1 MQALHRVN
9 GVVTSHQDK
18 VVVVPSLNGTSLP
31 ANNNNSIGST
41 NTDILT
47 LSRLASLSK
56 TFNQSGGGGGGGG
69 MNQISSSSIAR
80 DGQVQNFIKRH
91 YCSLIDTKSSG
102 LSSTQSGLEILNQ
115 SGGGGGTSETSS
127 SSIGRDGQV
136 QNFIKRHCCSL
147 IDTKSSHLSSTQ
159 SGLENRVKSS
169 LKTLRSSQLRMSHAH
184 TLNELISHKKR
195 PKVEE
200 EVTPLLLTV
209 DGSSNTSF
217 NSSIGSS
224 SNGSLL
230 APPPLPSDGKVSSAL
245 QQHLHC
251 LESFIDEEATD
262 TSSDEEEEMEALPNN
277 GKTKSKNDRY
287 IRKLAVKQRW
297 EKDRAQLGARWA
309 WLCHQILTLN
319 QKLYQLDS
327 RTQAQDPKETVQL
340 TPHNP
345 PPSPLNL
352 PNCVCGLQ
360 NGHSDH
366 KIPGG
371 QPPQRGNGSTLL
383 SKPPLGGK
391 VNGGVTCSCQFRQ
404 MLLSNQSLMMSH
416 PLQVGDLVGCSF
428 PVLVMDE
435 ANQVSARTRGT
446 HRAPKRKLVRMKEK
460 RHERRR
466 KRKGSG
472 CSTVDESYHP
482 HLSQEGDVS
491 SNVWLD
497 SSLHQVLQ
505 EHSYASLPLPKKR
518 KVSAAAS
525 TGPASNNCSTVTN
538 LFDHAATINHSI
550 LRLERS
556 KSFSPSPLDVSSA
569 TGEKGIPRKRH
580 SANSFDDSSHP
591 VTPTSLKKKK
601 GVTTPQYDINN
612 IVIPYSILSTTTRL
626 EKLEYKEIIT
636 PKWRKVS
643 SHPAAPPPLP
653 NGEHIQTE
661 LKPEGVKENGVV
673 RNGGESVQQ
682 NGDKETVNF
691 DHDIESDEEDDSD
704 TVFAIRHDRC
714 EAKERNRYLNFVT
727 GNRKRPRPS
736 QLSST
741 PDSGSL
747 SPSFPS
753 TPPPLERVPQ
763 VPPWSPRKFPLAG
776 KDLDY
781 LTKAAPV
788 PPPLIKK
795 VIQYVPVLD
804 YRMSSSPSPLP
815 NHTPSTPPP
824 LLTSPVAPE
833 GTDECPLS
841 NSQWMATTHVK
852 HLDQPPTTSSS
863 SGIILKLSKPKQA
876 AV

>member
-287 IRKLAVKQRW
+287 IRYVNLLSLFLSLEILAVP
-297 EKDRAQLGARWA
+297 
-309 WLCHQILTLN
+309 I
-319 QKLYQLDS
+319 
-327 RTQAQDPKETVQL
+327 
-340 TPHNP
+340 
-345 PPSPLNL
+345 
-352 PNCVCGLQ
+352 
-360 NGHSDH
+360 
-366 KIPGG
+366 I
-371 QPPQRGNGSTLL
+371 GSVFT
-383 SKPPLGGK
+383 
-391 VNGGVTCSCQFRQ
+391 
-404 MLLSNQSLMMSH
+404 
-416 PLQVGDLVGCSF
+416 SF
-428 PVLVMDE
+428 TMD
-435 ANQVSARTRGT
+435 
-446 HRAPKRKLVRMKEK
+446 
-460 RHERRR
+460 
-466 KRKGSG
+466 
-472 CSTVDESYHP
+472 
-482 HLSQEGDVS
+482 
-491 SNVWLD
+491 
-497 SSLHQVLQ
+497 
-505 EHSYASLPLPKKR
+505 
-518 KVSAAAS
+518 
-525 TGPASNNCSTVTN
+525 
-538 LFDHAATINHSI
+538 I
-550 LRLERS
+550 
-556 KSFSPSPLDVSSA
+556 
-569 TGEKGIPRKRH
+569 
-580 SANSFDDSSHP
+580 SFDIYYS
-591 VTPTSLKKKK
+591 VL
-601 GVTTPQYDINN
+601 
-612 IVIPYSILSTTTRL
+612 PY
-626 EKLEYKEIIT
+626 
-636 PKWRKVS
+636 
-643 SHPAAPPPLP
+643 
-653 NGEHIQTE
+653 
-661 LKPEGVKENGVV
+661 
-673 RNGGESVQQ
+673 
-682 NGDKETVNF
+682 
-691 DHDIESDEEDDSD
+691 
-704 TVFAIRHDRC
+704 
-714 EAKERNRYLNFVT
+714 
-727 GNRKRPRPS
+727 
-736 QLSST
+736 
-741 PDSGSL
+741 
-747 SPSFPS
+747 
-753 TPPPLERVPQ
+753 
-763 VPPWSPRKFPLAG
+763 
-776 KDLDY
+776 
-781 LTKAAPV
+781 
-788 PPPLIKK
+788 
-795 VIQYVPVLD
+795 
-804 YRMSSSPSPLP
+804 
-815 NHTPSTPPP
+815 
-824 LLTSPVAPE
+824 
-833 GTDECPLS
+833 
-841 NSQWMATTHVK
+841 
-852 HLDQPPTTSSS
+852 
-863 SGIILKLSKPKQA
+863 
-876 AV
+876 